1 MIKTLI
7 LDFDGTLADTQAC
20 IVASVQSTLNVLRLP
35 SVPQEEIIS
44 RIGLPLRTVLTE
56 GAHIPTGTLLEKSVD
71 IYRQLFDEISPR
83 TAHLFP
89 HVKETLTRLHDK
101 GTTLAIASG
110 KSRRVLLQMMKDFDL
125 LPLTGTIVCDDHDL
139 RRYLRKSQSGYS
151 EIVQSRFPYRQLFS
165 IISARF
171 HEIKNFQH
179 FNSDRNIVLH
189 SI

>member
-89 HVKETLTRLHDK
+89 HVKETLTRLHDE

-125 LPLTGTIVCDDHDL
+125 LPLTGTIV
-139 RRYLRKSQSGYS
+139 RR
-151 EIVQSRFPYRQLFS
+151 
-165 IISARF
+165 
-171 HEIKNFQH
+171 
-179 FNSDRNIVLH
+179 
-189 SI
+189 

>member
-110 KSRRVLLQMMKDFDL
+110 KSRRVLLQMIN
-125 LPLTGTIVCDDHDL
+125 GTCGRLHDL

-171 HEIKNFQH
+171 HEIKIFQH

>member
-89 HVKETLTRLHDK
+89 HVKETLQIEVKDHEPSSALF
-101 GTTLAIASG
+101 TTEEDGLEFYE
-110 KSRRVLLQMMKDFDL
+110 K
-125 LPLTGTIVCDDHDL
+125 
-139 RRYLRKSQSGYS
+139 
-151 EIVQSRFPYRQLFS
+151 
-165 IISARF
+165 ISNQACSF
-171 HEIKNFQH
+171 LNKN
-179 FNSDRNIVLH
+179 S
-189 SI
+189 